1 MRLLVYN
8 MCAASQWGLEALL
21 KTAYVI
27 KNEMICHLWE
37 LVKSLREGC
46 VIKNQMT
53 MDKRKDNKPELC
65 PVTLGV
71 RDFSK
76 SLQQCNH
83 GDHP

>member
-1 MRLLVYN
+1 MGNHPMGSR
-8 MCAASQWGLEALL
+8 EALL

-27 KNEMICHLWE
+27 KNEMNLSFVGVGQKLE
-37 LVKSLREGC
+37 GGC

-65 PVTLGV
+65 PITLGV

-76 SLQQCNH
+76 SPLT
-83 GDHP
+83 PS